1 MKHLK
6 TIMSVMILSAAVA
19 CTKNHADGSGQVSF
33 DISGN
38 FEVADQT
45 RSNVSD
51 YTTLPS
57 AGDFVLSVS
66 SASSAYSWSGKIS
79 EWDSSATLPAGN
91 YKVTASYGSLDE
103 EGFDKPFF
111 TGSEDFAIIGG
122 QITSVPV
129 SVSLGNTVVLVRC
142 TDTFKNYY
150 KDYSF
155 KLTRSG
161 STIATFAKGETK
173 AAFVDGYRFTLEG
186 TVQGPAKTQTFNK
199 EYTSLNEATAY
210 TFLFDVSN
218 AGGATITVTFNDSVE
233 TISLGDVELND

>member
-6 TIMSVMILSAAVA
+6 TIMGVMVLSAAIA

-33 DISGN
+33 EISGK
-38 FEVADQT
+38 FEIADQT

-57 AGDFVLSVS
+57 TGDFLLSVT
-66 SASSAYSWSGKIS
+66 SASSAYSWNGKIS
-79 EWDSSATLPAGN
+79 EWDSSAALPAGN
-91 YKVTASYGSLDE
+91 YRVTASYGSLSD
-103 EGFDKPFF
+103 EGFDMPFF
-111 TGSEDFAIIGG
+111 TGSEDFAILGG
-122 QITSVPV
+122 QVTSVPV

-142 TDTFKNYY
+142 TDSFKNYY

-173 AAFVDGYRFTLEG
+173 GAFVDGYRFTLEG
-186 TVQGPAKTQTFNK
+186 TVEGPTKTQTFNK

-218 AGGATITVTFNDSVE
+218 AGGAAITVTFNDTVE